1 MFNKKTIFAI
11 FSFLHYEKSK
21 YILTED
27 KTKDCM
33 GRIKPFYAI
42 CIVILI
48 VFNIMCINTLITV
61 NQINNFSRRTYKGYD
76 YEEIKIEYQLE
87 SGKVK
92 ELYFSNTAVT
102 IKDSEDLTKRERL
115 DILCFAKHCIKEK
128 GYKLQRE
135 LKNME
140 GEFALHVILCKLDY
154 KVDQNEHT
162 DLEYTFD
169 PRWYVR
175 LGAKACEILGL

>member
-1 MFNKKTIFAI
+1 MR
-11 FSFLHYEKSK
+11 
-21 YILTED
+21 
-27 KTKDCM
+27 
-33 GRIKPFYAI
+33 RIRPFYAI
-42 CIVILI
+42 CIVLLI
-48 VFNIMCINTLITV
+48 IFNIVCINTLITV
-61 NQINNFSRRTYKGYD
+61 HQINNFSRRTYSGYD
-76 YEEIKIEYQLE
+76 YEEIKMEYKLE

-92 ELYFSNTAVT
+92 EIYWGTTAVT
-102 IKDSEDLTKRERL
+102 VKDTEDLTKTERL
-115 DILCFAKHCIKEK
+115 DILCFIDHCSKRN

-154 KVDQNEHT
+154 KVDQNENT

-175 LGAKACEILGL
+175 LGAKACELLGL